1 MRRAASARRTR
12 FTRSLNS
19 QWHFIYIL
27 LIIRYHI
34 IYMLFK
40 ESVWILTISLQMSLC
55 SYQIQSLKG
64 LTSMGIDPALYILLK
79 LSTAF
84 YFLFNFLM
92 NFTFF

>member
-19 QWHFIYIL
+19 QWHF
-27 LIIRYHI
+27 

-79 LSTAF
+79 LSTTF